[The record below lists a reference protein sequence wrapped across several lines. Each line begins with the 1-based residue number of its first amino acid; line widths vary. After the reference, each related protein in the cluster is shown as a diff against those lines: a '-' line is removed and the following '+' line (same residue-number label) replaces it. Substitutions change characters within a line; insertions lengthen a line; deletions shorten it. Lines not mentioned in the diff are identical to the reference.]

1 MVKVVYAE
9 GCSITAGAE
18 HADWQM
24 TNQGLEYSQTTWA
37 GQIAKMCFPKA
48 KYFPTARSGAS
59 QSHIR
64 RRSLFYLNQLLK
76 EYKPNEILFLAQ
88 WTCPNRTEVRVKE
101 HTPTKNFSLLIDE
114 DESHYIYSLPI
125 DLPKTENLGN
135 RLVDQKD
142 RNKWLA
148 VNRVQTLFYQWN
160 MHIISPETNAYN
172 NLTEIESIRNF
183 CKLHGIQMYET
194 IGFGDLIGYY
204 NPVTNCKDKF
214 VNDLIERV
222 DLKNTAF
229 YCNDYKSEGLL
240 EYSKRTGAKVGPG
253 GHPLEEAHSHWAR
266 MMINYFGL
274 DILD

>member
-18 HADWQM
+18 HADWQ
-24 TNQGLEYSQTTWA
+24 
-37 GQIAKMCFPKA
+37 
-48 KYFPTARSGAS
+48 
-59 QSHIR
+59 
-64 RRSLFYLNQLLK
+64 
-76 EYKPNEILFLAQ
+76 
-88 WTCPNRTEVRVKE
+88 
-101 HTPTKNFSLLIDE
+101 
-114 DESHYIYSLPI
+114 
-125 DLPKTENLGN
+125 
-135 RLVDQKD
+135 
-142 RNKWLA
+142 
-148 VNRVQTLFYQWN
+148 
-160 MHIISPETNAYN
+160 IISPETNAYN